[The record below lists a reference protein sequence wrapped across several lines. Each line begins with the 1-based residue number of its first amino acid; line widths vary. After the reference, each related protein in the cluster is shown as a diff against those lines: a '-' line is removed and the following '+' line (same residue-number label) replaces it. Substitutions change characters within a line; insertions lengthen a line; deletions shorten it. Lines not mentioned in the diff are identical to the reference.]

1 MNSFAIGFEA
11 LKKVHGSNQIRS
23 YPGPRIHLRFT
34 ESIVSQSQSRQVAEC
49 IFSIA
54 FHIPLIKDLSPRL
67 ENGEHLFDEAVIQ
80 YLCAPVA

>member
-1 MNSFAIGFEA
+1 MGLIKF
-11 LKKVHGSNQIRS
+11 VPTH
-23 YPGPRIHLRFT
+23 RIHLRFT

-54 FHIPLIKDLSPRL
+54 SHIPLIKDLSPRL

-80 YLCAPVA
+80 YSCAPVA